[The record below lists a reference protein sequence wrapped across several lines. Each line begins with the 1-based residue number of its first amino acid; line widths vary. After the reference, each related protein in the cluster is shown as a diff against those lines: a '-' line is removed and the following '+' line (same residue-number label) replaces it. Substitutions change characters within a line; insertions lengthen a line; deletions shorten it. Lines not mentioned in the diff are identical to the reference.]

1 MQKNRE
7 IEEKEW
13 EAIARRL
20 YNDEARSEEPVGLG
34 DLEEEL
40 LAGISQ
46 TARQVDRYLM
56 LKEFDAQ
63 QAYEKLHPRLQRPKS
78 ILSRLNRPLLKIAAV
93 FVFAVIVASAGF
105 YVGSRPRANLKS
117 AGVAVDNHG
126 LSKIELPDG
135 SVVTLNHDTKINYPE
150 KFSGDTREVQI
161 EGEAFFEVQPDVAKP
176 FVIHAGNAVIRVL
189 GTSFNVNAYPG
200 NAEVEVVVETGK
212 VQVSNRKTE
221 AKDTDRVVLNAG
233 EKGVYILSTS
243 ELQKSKN
250 DNPNYLSWKT
260 RDLVFHKTSLTEVL
274 EQLKK
279 VYRVQIKTE
288 DQQTGQLL
296 LTARFEDRSLDFIL
310 QVIALTHQLEVKK
323 EHDQYV
329 LMRMNQLNQ
338 SEP

>member
-20 YNDEARSEEPVGLG
+20 YNADTHSDEPVGLG
-34 DLEEEL
+34 DLEEGL
-40 LAGISQ
+40 LSGISQ

-63 QAYEKLHPRLQRPKS
+63 QAYNKLQLRLKQPKN
-78 ILSRLNRPLLKIAAV
+78 IVFRLNRPLLKIAAIL
-93 FVFAVIVASAGF
+93 VFALFVASAGF
-105 YVGSRPRANLKS
+105 YVGSRPWANMKS
-117 AGVAVDNHG
+117 AGVAVDNYG

-150 KFSGDTREVQI
+150 KFNGGIREVQI
-161 EGEAFFEVQPDVAKP
+161 EGEAFFEVQPDVTKP

-221 AKDTDRVVLNAG
+221 TKETDRVILNAG
-233 EKGVYILSTS
+233 EKGVYVLSTR
-243 ELQKSKN
+243 ELQKSRN

-260 RDLVFHKTSLTEVL
+260 RNLVFHKTSLTEVF
-274 EQLKK
+274 EQLNK
-279 VYRVQIKTE
+279 VYRVQIRTE
-288 DQQTGQLL
+288 DLQAGQLL

-329 LMRMNQLNQ
+329 LTRINQLNQ